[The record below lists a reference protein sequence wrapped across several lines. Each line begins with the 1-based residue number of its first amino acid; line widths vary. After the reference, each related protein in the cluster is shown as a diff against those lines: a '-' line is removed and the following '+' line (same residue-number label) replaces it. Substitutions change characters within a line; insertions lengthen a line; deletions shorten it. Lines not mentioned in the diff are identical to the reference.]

1 MEAYELG
8 RDYFLELAIRP
19 VPGHLLLRV
28 SASFVRKVLIRTGTS
43 FA

>member
-19 VPGHLLLRV
+19 VPGHLLLQT
-28 SASFVRKVLIRTGTS
+28 IE
-43 FA
+43 